1 MYILKIK
8 KAELVPDQHGSHIK
22 ITMIGL
28 YKIHGEDL
36 KWIKWV
42 KLNERTL
49 EIFKNG
55 QAYLN
60 NAEAEEF
67 GIL

>member
-1 MYILKIK
+1 MYTLKIK
-8 KAELVPDQHGSHIK
+8 KAELVPDERGSHVK
-22 ITMIGL
+22 ITMVGL
-28 YKIHGEDL
+28 YLINGEVL

-49 EIFKNG
+49 ELLLKSTVF
-55 QAYLN
+55 LN
-60 NAEAEEF
+60 NAEAAEF